1 MNFHILF
8 SNLEIRVRN
17 KKLQREKGV
26 RKMSS
31 DSTFNCFG
39 PVKLLRNGVWVEWSA
54 FSEEEKNQILDDWMK
69 ESFQPR
75 EVPKPP
81 HADDSHDSDD

>member
-31 DSTFNCFG
+31 NCFG

-54 FSEEEKNQILDDWMK
+54 FSEEEKNQILDSWMK
-69 ESFQPR
+69 ESFVIENRPR
-75 EVPKPP
+75 EIPEPTS
-81 HADDSHDSDD
+81 ADDSDD